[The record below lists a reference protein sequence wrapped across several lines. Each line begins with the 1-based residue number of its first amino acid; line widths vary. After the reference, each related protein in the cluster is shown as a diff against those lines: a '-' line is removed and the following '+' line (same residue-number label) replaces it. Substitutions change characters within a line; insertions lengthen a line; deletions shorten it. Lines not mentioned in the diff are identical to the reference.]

1 MHNNLIRFLMFW
13 GFCLLAA
20 CGGGGG
26 SSISGNTPA
35 IEVNAKQ
42 MGGAIQTDLSS
53 LSLVVSTLAGS
64 TTGSADGTGTTAKF
78 NAPIGITTDGK
89 NLYVADYLN
98 ATIRK
103 VDIATGAVTTIAGSA
118 GTFDYSDGNGASARF
133 RILTSITTD
142 GMNLYIADD
151 CMIRK
156 MNLASGE
163 VTTLAGSPSARGTA
177 DGVGASARLSP
188 SIYGLTTDGTN
199 LYATESF
206 DFTIRKIV
214 IASGAVTTLAG
225 SAGNTGS
232 LDGIGNSAR
241 FAFPMGI
248 TTDGTN
254 LFVADQHTIRRVV
267 IATGAVTTI
276 VGSAVSMG
284 SNDGIGSSASFDGLH
299 GITSDGANLYVADI
313 GRTIRR
319 INIATAVVTTLA
331 GTPSVTGSTD
341 GIGPSASF
349 SNAFGLT
356 TDGTSIF
363 VIDAQD
369 QRVRQI
375 K

>member
-1 MHNNLIRFLMFW
+1 MHNKWIRCLMFW
-13 GFCLLAA
+13 GFCLLSA

-26 SSISGNTPA
+26 SSTSGDTPA
-35 IEVNAKQ
+35 MEINAKQ

-64 TTGSADGTGTTAKF
+64 TTGSVDGTGTSAKF
-78 NAPIGITTDGK
+78 NAPVGITTDGK
-89 NLYVADYLN
+89 NLYVADHQN

-103 VDIATGAVTTIAGSA
+103 VDIATGAVTTIAGTAAIS
-118 GTFDYSDGNGASARF
+118 GYSDGNGASARF

-142 GMNLYIADD
+142 GINLYIADD

-156 MNLASGE
+156 MNLASGV

-188 SIYGLTTDGTN
+188 SLYGLTTDGTN
-199 LYATESF
+199 LYATDAF
-206 DFTIRKIV
+206 GFTIRKIV

-241 FAFPMGI
+241 FAFPVGI

-254 LFVADQHTIRRVV
+254 LFVADQHTIRKVV
-267 IATGAVTTI
+267 IATGAVTTLA
-276 VGSAVSMG
+276 GSAVTTG
-284 SNDGIGSSASFDGLH
+284 SNERIGFDGLN
-299 GITSDGANLYVADI
+299 GITSDGANLYVADF

-319 INIATAVVTTLA
+319 INIATGVVTTLA

-349 SNAFGLT
+349 SNAFGIT

-363 VIDAQD
+363 VTDAQN
-369 QRVRQI
+369 QRIRQL